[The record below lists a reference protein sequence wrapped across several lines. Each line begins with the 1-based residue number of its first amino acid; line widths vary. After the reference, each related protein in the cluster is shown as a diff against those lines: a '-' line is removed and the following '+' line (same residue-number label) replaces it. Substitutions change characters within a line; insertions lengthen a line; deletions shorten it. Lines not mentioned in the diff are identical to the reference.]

1 MSAPEAQPV
10 STAQAARIVDL
21 CDRALAQ
28 IRWASYSDLVA
39 RIEDLER
46 LAALRYGQ
54 VYALTFDHEA
64 VAQGIHRN
72 TEASLEEAIERAASA
87 ARRGASFLLEA
98 NARPD
103 LSEPPAN
110 VVLFAAHRIQVAAG
124 RP

>member
-10 STAQAARIVDL
+10 STAQAARVIDV
-21 CDRALAQ
+21 CDRALAHVG
-28 IRWASYSDLVA
+28 WASYSDLVA

-72 TEASLEEAIERAASA
+72 TEASLEEAIELAASA
-87 ARRGASFLLEA
+87 ARRGASFLMEA
-98 NARPD
+98 IASPD
-103 LSEPPAN
+103 LSDPPAN

-124 RP
+124 RL